1 MYWHSIWEVEFWVLL
16 TCPKR
21 WIPRSVHLDSAQ
33 PLCLTSILVVSL
45 GSVRYLKQFFYFIFF
60 FFELHRVDVH
70 LLIVPSHFSHVQLFA
85 TPWTIT
91 DQASLSMD
99 SLGKNTEVGCQF
111 LLQGIF
117 LTQGSNLCLLCL
129 PYWQVSSLPLS
140 HQGVGDSKLSH
151 RRRENKP
158 SK

>member
-1 MYWHSIWEVEFWVLL
+1 MLL

-85 TPWTIT
+85 TPMDCNRPGFSVHGFSRQEYWSGLPVPSPGVLPDPGIKPVSLMSPVL
-91 DQASLSMD
+91 ASEFFT
-99 SLGKNTEVGCQF
+99 TEPP
-111 LLQGIF
+111 
-117 LTQGSNLCLLCL
+117 GS
-129 PYWQVSSLPLS
+129 
-140 HQGVGDSKLSH
+140 
-151 RRRENKP
+151 R
-158 SK
+158 

>member
-85 TPWTIT
+85 TPMDCSRPGFSVHGFSRQEYWSGLPVPSPGVLPDPGIKPVSLMSPVL
-91 DQASLSMD
+91 ASEFFT
-99 SLGKNTEVGCQF
+99 TEPP
-111 LLQGIF
+111 
-117 LTQGSNLCLLCL
+117 GSR
-129 PYWQVSSLPLS
+129 W
-140 HQGVGDSKLSH
+140 
-151 RRRENKP
+151 
-158 SK
+158 

>member
-1 MYWHSIWEVEFWVLL
+1 MLL

-21 WIPRSVHLDSAQ
+21 WIPRSVQLDSAQ

-85 TPWTIT
+85 TPMDCSRPGFSVHGFSRQEYWSGLPFPSPGVLPDPGIKPVSLMSPVL
-91 DQASLSMD
+91 ASEFFT
-99 SLGKNTEVGCQF
+99 TEPP
-111 LLQGIF
+111 
-117 LTQGSNLCLLCL
+117 GS
-129 PYWQVSSLPLS
+129 
-140 HQGVGDSKLSH
+140 
-151 RRRENKP
+151 R
-158 SK
+158 